1 MKKLVYFTLIKVLFF
16 SGAAMAQDK
25 TIFFPDKDMKG
36 KGKKVANKRE
46 GKWEFSNEKGQKIL
60 EINYVKGIANGK
72 VVRYNEKAKKIAEAI
87 YEKDELN
94 GKATWF
100 ENDKK
105 RIEGN
110 YAANEP
116 IGKWSFFD
124 EKGILIK
131 ETEYLGGLKHG
142 IERVYQNGTLLIE
155 ATYLADELEGNF
167 IKFFPN
173 TQQIAEK
180 GKYQDGKKNDNWIYF
195 SQQGKKIQTGSY
207 INDQKNGEWTYF
219 FPNGKKQ
226 RIEIWKNGKLWNI
239 ISQWDETGKEQ
250 TKGNLKDGNGNVRI
264 YEKNNQYKELVYK
277 DGDFVGTT
285 HYFDANQVLQKT
297 TQNSPTTSLLAV
309 TEFTANKKI
318 SATGWCDTNL
328 IADST
333 WLYFHKNGK
342 VAEKG
347 NYKNGKR
354 TDYWE
359 FYSDKGKI
367 IESGNYQ
374 EGVKKGE
381 WKIYDKKGKFTIKSF

>member
-1 MKKLVYFTLIKVLFF
+1 MKKLIYFILIKTFAISTSV
-16 SGAAMAQDK
+16 AQDK
-25 TIFFPDKDMKG
+25 TIFFPEATLKG
-36 KGKKVANKRE
+36 KGKKVANKQE
-46 GKWEFSNEKGQKIL
+46 GKWEFSNEKGLKVM
-60 EINYVKGIANGK
+60 EINYTKGIANGK
-72 VVRYNEKAKKIAEAI
+72 VIRYNEKGKKIAEAT
-87 YEKDELN
+87 YEKNELN

-105 RIEGN
+105 IIEGN
-110 YAANEP
+110 YESNEMQ
-116 IGKWSFFD
+116 GKWTFLD
-124 EKGILIK
+124 EKGAVLK
-131 ETEYLGGLKHG
+131 ETYYAGGLKHG
-142 IERVYQNGTLLIE
+142 IEKVYQNGTLLIE

-167 IKFFPN
+167 TKFFPN

-180 GKYQDGKKNDNWIYF
+180 GKYQDGKKNDNWSYF

-219 FPNGKKQ
+219 FPNEKKQ
-226 RIEIWKNGKLWNI
+226 RIEIWQNGKLWNI
-239 ISQWDETGKEQ
+239 INQWDETGKEQ
-250 TKGNLKDGNGNVRI
+250 TKGSLKDGNGNVRQ

-277 DGDFVGTT
+277 DGNFVGTT
-285 HYFDANQVLQKT
+285 HYFNANQVLQKT
-297 TQNSPTTSLLAV
+297 TQSNPTTPLLAV

-333 WLYFHKNGK
+333 WLYFHENGK

-354 TDYWE
+354 IGYWE
-359 FYSDKGKI
+359 FYSDKGKL